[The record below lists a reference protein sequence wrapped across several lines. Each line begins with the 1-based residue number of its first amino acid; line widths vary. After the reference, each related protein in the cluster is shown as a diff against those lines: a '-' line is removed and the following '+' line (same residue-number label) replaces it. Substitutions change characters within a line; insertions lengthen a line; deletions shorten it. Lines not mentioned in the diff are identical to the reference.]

1 MSNDHK
7 INYDLVYFW
16 PEKLMFENVCIFV
29 LYGNWYVY
37 IYIYTVIVNL
47 VYYKNYYKKA
57 HWKVLQ
63 FMLDNV
69 FSFGEYAKWKFYFCV
84 M

>member
-7 INYDLVYFW
+7 MNYDLVYFW
-16 PEKLMFENVCIFV
+16 PEKSMFENVCIFV
-29 LYGNWYVY
+29 LYGNWY
-37 IYIYTVIVNL
+37 IYIFTVIVNL

-63 FMLDNV
+63 FI
-69 FSFGEYAKWKFYFCV
+69 G
-84 M
+84 

>member
-16 PEKLMFENVCIFV
+16 PEKSMFENVCI
-29 LYGNWYVY
+29 LYYME
-37 IYIYTVIVNL
+37 IDMYTVIVNL